1 MLKHTQ
7 ATGGKNQ
14 HERTSH
20 DHTDTELKLM
30 LTLKLTEVTTSTQT
44 CNTKEKGM
52 KMTGKLCFVMVL
64 VICSNY
70 AYKGKNEYLYHCK
83 QSNFFKTLFVAKNI
97 DTCSE
102 YTVDCQS

>member
-1 MLKHTQ
+1 
-7 ATGGKNQ
+7 
-14 HERTSH
+14 
-20 DHTDTELKLM
+20 M

-83 QSNFFKTLFVAKNI
+83 QSNFFKMLFVAKNI

-102 YTVDCQS
+102 YTVDCQSKDLMDIYDLTNISDHPFTPMTSI